1 MESSLLFQFH
11 IYCLNFYYN
20 EKKIAI
26 LGSTGSIGKTTVDI
40 IKNNKKNFEV
50 ILLTTNDNLKELIK
64 QIKKLK
70 PKNLIINN
78 KKHYLKLKKKYNKIN
93 IFNNFD
99 TFLKKNKKKIDYT
112 ISAISGLSGLQ
123 PTLDIIK
130 HTKTIAIANKE
141 SIICA
146 WNLIEKKLKINK
158 TKFIPVDSEHFS
170 IWYLLQNKK
179 IQSVDEIIIT
189 ASGGPFLYWNLKK
202 IKKASP
208 NIAIKHPNWSMGK
221 KISIDSATMMNKV
234 FELIEAQR
242 IFNLDRTKFKIF
254 IHPQSLVH
262 AIVKFDNGLTK
273 LLIHDT
279 DMKIP
284 IFNSIYEYTNKKI
297 RSKKIDYTSLN
308 NLEFKS
314 IDLKKF
320 PSIKILKKIPKK
332 ISLFETILVSI
343 NDELVDLFLK
353 KKLRF
358 WKIHENLNKLL
369 NMKEFLKYKRI
380 KPKNA
385 RQIYK
390 LSEYVRLKTR
400 SLSIRSSK

>member
-1 MESSLLFQFH
+1 MK
-11 IYCLNFYYN
+11 
-20 EKKIAI
+20 KKIAI
-26 LGSTGSIGKTTVDI
+26 IGSTGSIGKTTVDI
-40 IKNNKKNFEV
+40 IKSDKKYFEV
-50 ILLTTNDNLKELIK
+50 ILLTTNDNIKELAK
-64 QIKKLK
+64 QIKDLR
-70 PKNLIINN
+70 PKNLIVNN
-78 KKHYLKLKKKYNKIN
+78 KKHYLKLKKKYKKIN

-123 PTLDIIK
+123 PTLDIIR

-146 WNLIEKKLKINK
+146 WNLIEKKLKANK

-179 IQSVDEIIIT
+179 IQNVNEIIIT
-189 ASGGPFLYWNLKK
+189 ASGGPFLYWKLKK

-242 IFNLDRTKFKIF
+242 IFNLDRCKFKIL

-279 DMKIP
+279 NMKIP
-284 IFNSIYEYTNKKI
+284 IFNTIYESSNKKI
-297 RSKKIDYTSLN
+297 SSKKIDYSSLN
-308 NLEFKS
+308 NFEFKA

-353 KKLRF
+353 KKIKF
-358 WKIHENLNKLL
+358 WEIHENLNKLL
-369 NMKEFLKYKRI
+369 NIKEFIKYKRI
-380 KPKNA
+380 MPKNA

>member
-1 MESSLLFQFH
+1 M
-11 IYCLNFYYN
+11 
-20 EKKIAI
+20 KKKVAI

-40 IKNNKKNFEV
+40 IKNDKKNFE
-50 ILLTTNDNLKELIK
+50 ILLLTTNDNLNELTK
-64 QIKKLK
+64 QIRELK
-70 PKNLIINN
+70 PKNIIINN
-78 KKHYLKLKKKYNKIN
+78 KNNYLKLKKKFNKIN

-99 TFLKKNKKKIDYT
+99 IFLKKNKKKIDYT

-130 HTKTIAIANKE
+130 HSKTIAIANKE

-146 WNLIEKKLKINK
+146 WNLIEKNLKANN

-179 IQSVDEIIIT
+179 IQNVEEIIIT
-189 ASGGPFLYWNLKK
+189 ASGGPFLNWKLSK
-202 IKKASP
+202 IKTASP
-208 NIAIKHPNWSMGK
+208 NVAIKHPNWSMGK

-242 IFNLDRTKFKIF
+242 IFNLDRVKFKIL

-284 IFNSIYEYTNKKI
+284 IFNSIYDNRNKKI
-297 RSKKIDYTSLN
+297 NNKKNDYSSLN
-308 NLEFKS
+308 NLSFKS

-353 KKLRF
+353 KKLKF
-358 WKIHENLNKLL
+358 WEIYANLNKLL
-369 NMKEFLKYKRI
+369 NMKEFIKYKTI
-380 KPKNA
+380 KPKNT

-400 SLSIRSSK
+400 ALSIRSSK